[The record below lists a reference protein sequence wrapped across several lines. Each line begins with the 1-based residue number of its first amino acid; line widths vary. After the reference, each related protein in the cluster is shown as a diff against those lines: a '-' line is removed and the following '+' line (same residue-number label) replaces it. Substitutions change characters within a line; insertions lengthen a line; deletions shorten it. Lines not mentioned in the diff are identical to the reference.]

1 MPNYFEYLFDVMTK
15 PFFILQYVSSVIWIL
30 ESLTIF
36 GVVLLAFSAL
46 TTTINYILLYFSYQK
61 IKQKVEK

>member
-46 TTTINYILLYFSYQK
+46 TTTINYILLYFSYRK